1 MPLAPCQIKLKI
13 IFDGK
18 VDFYIYI
25 LDFLVYNDRYNFFLK
40 YLSFILIHYFIIL
53 KYQINHFKIPYHII
67 SDFQVIIAVFH
78 SCNQIPEML

>member
-25 LDFLVYNDRYNFFLK
+25 LDFLVYNDRYNFFSKVLVFYSNSLFYHFQISNK
-40 YLSFILIHYFIIL
+40 SF
-53 KYQINHFKIPYHII
+53 
-67 SDFQVIIAVFH
+67 
-78 SCNQIPEML
+78 